1 MKQLLSND
9 SADIARFN
17 SVMRAQFPSLC
28 LRMTTQFSDISVN
41 IGNIQSIFDKIIDY
55 YIQLLNRNDL
65 QNNLLKC
72 IKSCKDISKRIQLL
86 EKEKLVLVSAIWLDQ
101 CRQVC
106 LNITSHNGDTNNE
119 YEQLQS
125 SPQQQQQQQQQQQL
139 PQGTVLMSIEDS
151 LSNSNSQLQHI
162 QQQINEWMEE
172 LMSEKHNLM
181 EIERGEI

>member
-17 SVMRAQFPSLC
+17 SVMRTQFPSLC
-28 LRMTTQFSDISVN
+28 LQMTTQFSDISVN
-41 IGNIQSIFDKIIDY
+41 IGNIQSIFDKIIEY
-55 YIQLLNRNDL
+55 YMQLLDRNDL

-106 LNITSHNGDTNNE
+106 LNITRHNGDTSNE

-125 SPQQQQQQQQQQQL
+125 SPQQQQQQQQQL

-151 LSNSNSQLQHI
+151 LSTSNSQLQHI

-172 LMSEKHNLM
+172 LMSEKHILM